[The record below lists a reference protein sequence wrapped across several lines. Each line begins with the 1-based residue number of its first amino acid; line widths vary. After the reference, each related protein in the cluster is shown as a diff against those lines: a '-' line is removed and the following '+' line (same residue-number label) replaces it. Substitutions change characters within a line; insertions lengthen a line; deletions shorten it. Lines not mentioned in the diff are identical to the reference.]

1 MISDNMNK
9 INIDELINE
18 DEYVVRKDNN
28 LFCLL
33 DSKEDIN
40 LNIKVDNANL
50 ILNIFSY
57 KSKDININV
66 CLDNEASIKLN
77 TSIMS
82 FSKQDININV
92 VHNYSNTV
100 SDINNNASTYDNGSV
115 KFNVISKVSK
125 GIKGCVVNQKSK
137 IISNNEVNDNEI
149 NPILLIDE
157 YDVEAKH
164 SAFIGTFNKDELFYL
179 KTRGISDIDA
189 SNLLLKGLLVGTLD
203 IKEKEKEELIK
214 NYLL

>member
-1 MISDNMNK
+1 MISNNMNK
-9 INIDELINE
+9 INIDELIND
-18 DEYVVRKDNN
+18 DEYVVRKDDN

-33 DSKEDIN
+33 DNKDDIN

-50 ILNIFSY
+50 ILNIFSF
-57 KSKDININV
+57 KSKDININIF
-66 CLDNEASIKLN
+66 LDNKASIKLN
-77 TSIMS
+77 TSVIS
-82 FSKQDININV
+82 YDKQDININV

-115 KFNVISKVSK
+115 KFNVVSKVHK
-125 GIKGCVVNQKSK
+125 GIKGCTLNQKSK
-137 IISNNEVNDNEI
+137 IISNNYENDNEI

-157 YDVEAKH
+157 YDVDAKH
-164 SAFIGTFNKDELFYL
+164 SAFIGSFNKDELFYL

-203 IKEKEKEELIK
+203 INDDEKEELIK
-214 NYLL
+214 SYLL